1 LEIAVKVRSAHLN
14 CTVIASVLI
23 KCRHWLYDDDSSLY
37 LLIAGKV
44 SAAHADGDGDP
55 GPGGGEAHPH
65 QAELGQSQ
73 LGDTPQ
79 EKLSQGEN
87 HSCLS
92 RICIFVKVVRE

>member
-1 LEIAVKVRSAHLN
+1 MLTAMVTL
-14 CTVIASVLI
+14 
-23 KCRHWLYDDDSSLY
+23 

-73 LGDTPQ
+73 LGDPPQ
-79 EKLSQGEN
+79 EKLAQGEN
-87 HSCLS
+87 LSCLS
-92 RICIFVKVVRE
+92 RICIFLKVVRGP

>member
-1 LEIAVKVRSAHLN
+1 
-14 CTVIASVLI
+14 VL
-23 KCRHWLYDDDSSLY
+23 RMLTAMVTF

-44 SAAHADGDGDP
+44 SATHAHGDGDP

-79 EKLSQGEN
+79 EKLAQGEN
-87 HSCLS
+87 LSCLAS
-92 RICIFVKVVRE
+92 ICVCKKLLGGRNSSVF

>member
-1 LEIAVKVRSAHLN
+1 MLRMLTAMV
-14 CTVIASVLI
+14 TF
-23 KCRHWLYDDDSSLY
+23 

-73 LGDTPQ
+73 LGDSPQ
-79 EKLSQGEN
+79 EKLAQGEN
-87 HSCLS
+87 HLCLS
-92 RICIFVKVVRE
+92 RICIFFKLSGGRNNWHPRN